1 MESTWFARAKRLLAL
16 AETGLQFTHDPFDAE
31 RYEEMANIAIAMLA
45 EMSQAPVESLE
56 TVLRT
61 GESGYVTPKVEVR
74 GAVFKDNK
82 ILLVQEKEDDL
93 WSLPGGYA
101 DVGLS
106 AAENVEKEIWEEANI
121 QVKAKYLYALRHK
134 AKGAYPA
141 DPRDFYKLH
150 FICDGVGEQLPS
162 AGLETQNAAYFAQD
176 QLPPLSPGKV
186 LIEDL
191 HAAWHFVANPRQQP
205 SFD

>member
-1 MESTWFARAKRLLAL
+1 MESIWFARTKRLLAL

-45 EMSQAPVESLE
+45 EMSQTPVDLLQ

-82 ILLVQEKEDDL
+82 ILLIQEKEDDL
-93 WSLPGGYA
+93 WALPGGYA

-106 AAENVEKEIWEEANI
+106 AAENVEKEILEEANI

-150 FICDGVGEQLPS
+150 FICEGLGDQLPA
-162 AGLETQNAAYFAQD
+162 AGMETQNAAFFERNK
-176 QLPPLSPGKV
+176 LPPLSSGKV
-186 LIEDL
+186 LVEDL
-191 HAAWHFVANPRQQP
+191 HAAWDFLKCPQKLPR
-205 SFD
+205 FD